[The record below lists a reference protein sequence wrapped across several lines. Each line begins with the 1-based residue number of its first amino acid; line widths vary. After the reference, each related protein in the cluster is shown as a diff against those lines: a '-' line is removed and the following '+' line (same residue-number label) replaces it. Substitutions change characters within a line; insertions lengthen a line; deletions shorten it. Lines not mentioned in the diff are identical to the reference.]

1 MSALFLLSGANGFL
15 DFTCFVSKPRIN
27 IEGNNGL
34 FIGVF
39 KSGDDT
45 GADVTFG
52 RESDTGTGTQLPTS
66 STQGPP
72 YGYRSAIA
80 SVCKMPSTG
89 GVSRIGAFYCEAQ
102 RVNIVKER
110 IPAII
115 MASNSKLTMII
126 LFYYSY
132 DS

>member
-15 DFTCFVSKPRIN
+15 DFTCFVNKPRIN

-34 FIGVF
+34 FIGGY

-45 GADVTFG
+45 GATVTFG
-52 RESDTGTGTQLPTS
+52 RESDTGTGTELPTS
-66 STQGPP
+66 STRGPHEHLP
-72 YGYRSAIA
+72 AIA
-80 SVCKMPSTG
+80 SIFKMPSTG

-110 IPAII
+110 IPAMI

-126 LFYYSY
+126 LINYSY